1 MSNNSKTKKF
11 ALGALMGGLAG
22 YLTGVL
28 TAPKSGRETR
38 EDIANKADSIKSGA
52 EQQLQDVIDEL
63 NSTIDDLKSK
73 SLALSA
79 KAREEYDERLMQA
92 KDARNKANS
101 VMKAVKDGEAEDPE
115 LNKAVKQGRQ
125 AAKNLVKYLKG

>member
-1 MSNNSKTKKF
+1 MANNSKTKKF
-11 ALGALMGGLAG
+11 ALGALVGGLAG

-92 KDARNKANS
+92 KDARNKANL
-101 VMKAVKDGEAEDPE
+101 VMKAVKAGEAEDPE

>member
-1 MSNNSKTKKF
+1 MANNSKTKKF
-11 ALGALMGGLAG
+11 ALGALVGGLAG

-38 EDIANKADSIKSGA
+38 GDIANKADSIKSGA

-92 KDARNKANS
+92 KDARNKANL
-101 VMKAVKDGEAEDPE
+101 VMKAVKAGEAEDPE